1 MDARSLPRLAAA
13 GLAALALA
21 GCGGDD
27 LRGSD
32 TADTAAEQLDTIA
45 TPEQE
50 RLLREEARQVE
61 ELVESAI
68 ADVRDVRSLDDLEE
82 HANAAT
88 DELAEA
94 RARIEGLDLA
104 EEQEPARRQ
113 LVNAVETLE
122 REVRELQ
129 AAIADQDPV
138 AALRGAADIS
148 LDELQAAI
156 ARIQREARE

>member
-13 GLAALALA
+13 GFAALALV

-27 LRGSD
+27 ERGSD
-32 TADTAAEQLDTIA
+32 AADTAAEQVETIA

-50 RLLREEARQVE
+50 RLLREEAQEVE
-61 ELVESAI
+61 ELVERAI
-68 ADVRDVRSLDDLEE
+68 ADVRDVRSLDDLDE
-82 HANAAT
+82 HADAAT

-94 RARIEGLDLA
+94 RARIEGLELA
-104 EEQEPARRQ
+104 AEQEPARRQ
-113 LVNAVETLE
+113 LVEAVETLE
-122 REVRELQ
+122 REVLELQ

-138 AALRGAADIS
+138 SALRGAADIS

>member
-13 GLAALALA
+13 GFAALALA

-27 LRGSD
+27 ERGSD
-32 TADTAAEQLDTIA
+32 AADTAAERVETIA

-50 RLLREEARQVE
+50 RLLREEAQEVE
-61 ELVESAI
+61 ELVERAI
-68 ADVRDVRSLDDLEE
+68 ADVRDVRSLDDLDE
-82 HANAAT
+82 HADAAT

-104 EEQEPARRQ
+104 AEQEPARKQ
-113 LVNAVETLE
+113 LVKAVETLE

-138 AALRGAADIS
+138 GALQSAGELA
-148 LDELQAAI
+148 LDELQAAVE
-156 ARIQREARE
+156 RIRRELGG